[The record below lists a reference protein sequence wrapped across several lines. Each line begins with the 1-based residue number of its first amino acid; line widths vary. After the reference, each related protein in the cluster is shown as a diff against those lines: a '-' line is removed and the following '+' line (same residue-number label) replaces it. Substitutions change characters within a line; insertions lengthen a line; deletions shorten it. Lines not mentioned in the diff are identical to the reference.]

1 VNEQMAQPTLL
12 RERSKNVQLVL
23 VGLVPLLFGAV
34 AGIVLGAS
42 AAAYRILLALAALGG
57 FLAGFEHDDVKEA
70 LGRGAIA
77 GAIFGLGILVAH
89 GLAGTDAEVSLGSF
103 PPLLIVIDA
112 IAGAALAALGSWT
125 LRGRH
130 PEP

>member
-1 VNEQMAQPTLL
+1 MPQPTLL

-34 AGIVLGAS
+34 AGVVLGAS
-42 AAAYRILLALAALGG
+42 AVAYWILLALAALGG

-112 IAGAALAALGSWT
+112 IAGALLAALGSWR
-125 LRGRH
+125 LRGRRH